1 MQPARIVVIDDNP
14 ADILLLRLALD
25 QEHEDYELEILKDGE
40 EALQFVQ
47 DHRKGVRE
55 PEPCVIV
62 LDLNLPF
69 YDGMGLLRAIR
80 NAPALEHI
88 HVVVWSTLLRPDQEV
103 EVTSL
108 GAIYKT
114 KPFGLSKLAEL
125 ASEIMAICKDIPN
138 AKSLSQ

>member
-14 ADILLLRLALD
+14 ADVLLLRLALD

-62 LDLNLPF
+62 LDLNLPL
-69 YDGMGLLRAIR
+69 YDGMELLRAIR
-80 NAPALEHI
+80 NAPPLEHI
-88 HVVVWSTLLRPDQEV
+88 HVVVWSALLRPDQEV

-108 GAIYKT
+108 GAIYKA
-114 KPFGLSKLAEL
+114 KPVGLSKLAEL

-138 AKSLSQ
+138 DPEIVK